1 MGGKVGPSMPES
13 VHKWRE
19 QARHLP
25 ADALNL
31 LIVMLDDADYGR
43 AGTFG
48 GEIATPTLYRLANE
62 AYKRGEEHVYAS
74 FSSEVQRP
82 AAGR

>member
-48 GEIATPTLYRLANE
+48 GEIATPTL
-62 AYKRGEEHVYAS
+62 
-74 FSSEVQRP
+74 
-82 AAGR
+82 